1 MYTCTLDLSE
11 AHNNY
16 LSIYLYVHVCVHEK
30 NLLLR
35 NIDDAEVFVHVGG
48 GP

>member
-11 AHNNY
+11 AHNISPSTY
-16 LSIYLYVHVCVHEK
+16 MYMYVCMKK
-30 NLLLR
+30 NLLLW

-48 GP
+48 SP